1 VINRGIAGSSGP
13 RKADL
18 LAHAGWATFLKW
30 RAGQRG
36 LDPDPQYGQA
46 LATDASNPYAN
57 AYRAHWL
64 LWTRNEKALPEA
76 HTYFAAALAS
86 GRVKEH
92 VRRIQLAALTNLR
105 ASAAGELFAAVNEMR
120 TKGETIPS
128 QTRSDLFNGFA
139 PPCARSDQKYLER
152 FAAVPVAEQLATF
165 QALYYDAD
173 KRVPGE
179 HPRGEA
185 DPCLAYL
192 LEAAGHPEQAL
203 PVWTALAKKY
213 PNKGNLLGDRA
224 REAVN
229 RLRRQ
234 SIN

>member
-1 VINRGIAGSSGP
+1 
-13 RKADL
+13 
-18 LAHAGWATFLKW
+18 
-30 RAGQRG
+30 
-36 LDPDPQYGQA
+36 
-46 LATDASNPYAN
+46 
-57 AYRAHWL
+57 
-64 LWTRNEKALPEA
+64 
-76 HTYFAAALAS
+76 
-86 GRVKEH
+86 
-92 VRRIQLAALTNLR
+92 
-105 ASAAGELFAAVNEMR
+105 MR

-192 LEAAGHPEQAL
+192 LEAVGHPEQAL